1 MTIQHELVQ
10 KLAKDYKALSL
21 RQEESDDN
29 KGLGIGQNLEDV
41 YEMYEQMKRVA
52 GSAITALHML
62 TRTELTGEQWGEI
75 DEMERSINTREG
87 AKSSYD
93 EKIKKAMDLV
103 FKKNKKS

>member
-10 KLAKDYKALSL
+10 KLAKEYKNISL
-21 RQEESDDN
+21 EV
-29 KGLGIGQNLEDV
+29 EDMTEGMS
-41 YEMYEQMKRVA
+41 YSPFYEQMKRVA